1 MIYFGAAIV
10 ALSTTVTLDEAAA
23 FAAFSAKIM
32 GPYSIEPSDSKN
44 KASHERIQ
52 AQIMYL
58 AKTCAKEAPSVAL
71 KLVMAAKATPLDASW
86 PHLKELTTSILDT
99 NEGHLLAEALFQ
111 ALDGASS
118 ASPDTQKAM
127 VEWMTS
133 NILKGTQSL
142 KWPGHL

>member
-1 MIYFGAAIV
+1 
-10 ALSTTVTLDEAAA
+10 
-23 FAAFSAKIM
+23 
-32 GPYSIEPSDSKN
+32 
-44 KASHERIQ
+44 
-52 AQIMYL
+52 MYL

-86 PHLKELTTSILDT
+86 PHLKELTTSILET

-142 KWPGHL
+142 LCKRTISLLWGNWTTCLSGHLEKDALLGKLFHALLQEQLAS